1 MSEATKSSNK
11 QNVIDNLKSKLLNDV
26 FGQDEAVNKVT
37 DKLLIY
43 YNGLGDEGK
52 PIGSFIFTGPT
63 GVGKTELAKSLAK
76 NLDMNLIRF
85 DMSEY
90 TSEHSLSTLIGGAA
104 GLVGYDSG
112 GLLTNAVLKNPKS
125 ILLFDEIEKADKK
138 VLNIFLQILDYGILT
153 STKGAK
159 VSFRESI
166 IIFTSNVGAISSK
179 KRTIGFS
186 SEIYFE
192 KDSLISEYLSPELRA
207 RINTHID
214 FNPLDNEMSK
224 LIAKKYLNDIV
235 LKLRKKNISIEFSE
249 EIVDYISELS
259 KDGLGARNIHNLI
272 ESNIKVLISQK
283 LMNRELKEFDEVF
296 IGLVQNYFMLVIK
309 ERKMNYTD
317 YEFLTADEAYDFAR
331 SNIGTIVTR
340 SQSGIGFVIKNL
352 S

>member
-1 MSEATKSSNK
+1 MSEATKSNNK

-166 IIFTSNVGAISSK
+166 IIFTSN
-179 KRTIGFS
+179 
-186 SEIYFE
+186 
-192 KDSLISEYLSPELRA
+192 
-207 RINTHID
+207 N
-214 FNPLDNEMSK
+214 N
-224 LIAKKYLNDIV
+224 
-235 LKLRKKNISIEFSE
+235 
-249 EIVDYISELS
+249 
-259 KDGLGARNIHNLI
+259 
-272 ESNIKVLISQK
+272 Q
-283 LMNRELKEFDEVF
+283 
-296 IGLVQNYFMLVIK
+296 
-309 ERKMNYTD
+309 
-317 YEFLTADEAYDFAR
+317 
-331 SNIGTIVTR
+331 
-340 SQSGIGFVIKNL
+340 
-352 S
+352 